1 MKFFPQHPL
10 FVAGTLGALALCVSS
25 PARADTRDFPFTY
38 EWRQGPKGDREFEV
52 KSTYNG
58 VENSFKQEV
67 ELEYSVSDRLLVA
80 PYLILEKE
88 GDDGYKYR
96 GFKLE
101 SRYQLGQFKRDKFLP
116 SLYLEFERERGE
128 ASELEGKLLFS
139 RYGSD
144 GSNLSFNA
152 IASRALENGSE
163 FGTGYS
169 LGYARNLG
177 KRGLRGGLE
186 LIHDLSEHRINAGPV
201 LSRRFGAF
209 SVVGGYAARLNR
221 GNGNADQIRFNV
233 EYEF

>member
-1 MKFFPQHPL
+1 MLFSPQHPL
-10 FVAGTLGALALCVSS
+10 FVAGTLGVLALGVSS
-25 PARADTRDFPFTY
+25 PASADTRDFPFTY

-58 VENSFKQEV
+58 LENSFKQEIEIEV
-67 ELEYSVSDRLLVA
+67 SVSDRLLIA
-80 PYLILEKE
+80 PYVILEKE
-88 GDDGYKYR
+88 GDQGYKYR

-101 SRYQLGQFKRDKFLP
+101 SRYPLGKFRRDKFLP
-116 SLYLEFERERGE
+116 GLYLEFERERGE
-128 ASELEGKLLFS
+128 ASNLEGKIIFS

-169 LGYARNLG
+169 LGYARNLA
-177 KRGLRGGLE
+177 RNGLRGGLE

-209 SVVGGYAARLNR
+209 SVVGGYAARLNSR
-221 GNGNADQIRFNV
+221 NRNADQIRVNV

>member
-1 MKFFPQHPL
+1 MILSPKFPL
-10 FVAGTLGALALCVSS
+10 FAAGTLGALALSCVS
-25 PARADTRDFPFTY
+25 PAHADTRDFPFTY

-67 ELEYSVSDRLLVA
+67 EIEYSVSNRLLVA
-80 PYLILEKE
+80 PYVILEKE
-88 GDDGYKYR
+88 GDEGYKYR

-101 SRYQLGQFKRDKFLP
+101 SRYQLGKFKRDKFLP
-116 SLYLEFERERGE
+116 GLYLEFERERG
-128 ASELEGKLLFS
+128 AGSELEGKLIFS

-169 LGYARNLG
+169 LGYARDLG
-177 KRGLRGGLE
+177 RSGLRGGLE

-201 LSRRFGAF
+201 LSKRFGAF
-209 SVVGGYAARLNR
+209 SVVGGYAARLNSR
-221 GNGNADQIRFNV
+221 NRNADQVRVNV